1 MVEIMIASLA
11 GLGLGGAIAA
21 FVAALLL
28 KQYLP
33 SYFSEKGKNLA
44 TKEDIAAI
52 TRQVAAVHHEYN
64 TLVEDLRT
72 RNQLRM
78 AALDRRL
85 QAHQEAFTQW
95 RKLVAGPKESDAAVL
110 ECQAWWEQNC
120 VYLEPTVRHA
130 FVVAYSN
137 AHMRNEFV
145 QMRAEAKL
153 IIDAWHKVMEFQEI
167 LFAAVQLPAMSEV
180 EVKAIQGE
188 VTATGGG

>member
-1 MVEIMIASLA
+1 MSASLA
-11 GLGLGGAIAA
+11 GFGLGGAIAA
-21 FVAALLL
+21 LVSALLL

-52 TRQVAAVHHEYN
+52 TREVEAVRHEYS
-64 TLVEDLRT
+64 TLVEELRAKH
-72 RNQLRM
+72 QLRM

-85 QAHQEAFTQW
+85 QAHQEAFTYW
-95 RKLVAGPKESDAAVL
+95 RKLVAGPEESDAAVQ

-137 AHMRNEFV
+137 ARTRNEFV
-145 QMRAEAKL
+145 QMHADSRL

-180 EVKAIQGE
+180 EVKEIQRKITAIS
-188 VTATGGG
+188 GG